1 MHSLKTVILFFVLF
15 AAPVL
20 SQTAPSAGHNT
31 CNASVVPDMIH
42 GDYEITAGP
51 LAMTIAGN
59 TFSPDPKT
67 TGTGTIYPGPLG
79 GFMVRMTPP
88 IPDFRLEETD
98 RMQPDW
104 YWDAAPVGGNKPNL
118 FLSSKDLE
126 LVVNCSIRE
135 MPRFIG
141 RFQTQAQDGSSLNHT
156 IRLVMALP
164 NFLVGS
170 WRFTAQTSNG
180 PISGLRYVIF
190 DRKAPN
196 IGN

>member
-1 MHSLKTVILFFVLF
+1 MSEEAKQETT
-15 AAPVL
+15 
-20 SQTAPSAGHNT
+20 TATTFKCGQCGAKMEFKPGA
-31 CNASVVPDMIH
+31 
-42 GDYEITAGP
+42 
-51 LAMTIAGN
+51 LAQVCPYCDHEN
-59 TFSPDPKT
+59 
-67 TGTGTIYPGPLG
+67 
-79 GFMVRMTPP
+79 P
-88 IPDFRLEETD
+88 IPQSEEDITELDFVTYLKQQSEQED
-98 RMQPDW
+98 SQ
-104 YWDAAPVGGNKPNL
+104 
-118 FLSSKDLE
+118 E
-126 LVVNCSIRE
+126 QLVVNCSIRE

-141 RFQTQAQDGSSLNHT
+141 QFQTQAQDGSSLNHT